1 MRKINFILIVIGLI
15 MFSCCSIRTNKT
27 NSPENIDLTN
37 KLEGYW
43 ISVNKDYEKSENGT
57 VLYYGKI
64 DNSKSGVYLRGDKE
78 MTYRILQVDK
88 TNNRIEVAIK
98 FTSSRERT
106 EILTF
111 SDDYNR
117 ILNNIVTPDGFS
129 IDTYYIRKD

>member
-1 MRKINFILIVIGLI
+1 MRIINFILITASLI
-15 MFSCCSIRTNKT
+15 LFSFCSIRTNKT
-27 NSPENIDLTN
+27 SSPENIDLTN

-43 ISVNKDYEKSENGT
+43 ISANGDYEKSENGT
-57 VLYYGKI
+57 VLFYGI
-64 DNSKSGVYLRGDKE
+64 IHNNKSGVYLQGDKE
-78 MTYRILQVDK
+78 MTYRILQIDE
-88 TNNRIEVAIK
+88 TNNKIEIAIK

-117 ILNNIVTPDGFS
+117 IVNNIVTPDGFS